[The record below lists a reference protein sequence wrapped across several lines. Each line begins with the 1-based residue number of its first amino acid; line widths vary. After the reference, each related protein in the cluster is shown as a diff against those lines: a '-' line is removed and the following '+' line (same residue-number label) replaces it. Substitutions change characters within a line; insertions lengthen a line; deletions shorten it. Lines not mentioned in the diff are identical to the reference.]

1 MAKTSVTQRNN
12 KRIKI
17 SENLERRTM
26 RDSLRE
32 TIKKDPENR
41 AEAIVKL
48 QKRKRNES
56 QSRVRNRCLQCG
68 RPRGVMRKFG
78 LCRICIRKF
87 AMLGYI
93 PGLRKSSW

>member
-1 MAKTSVTQRNN
+1 MAKTSVTERNKQR
-12 KRIKI
+12 IQI
-17 SENLERRTM
+17 VENPERKAM
-26 RDSLRE
+26 RDSLRQ

-56 QSRVRNRCLQCG
+56 PSRVRNRCLQCG
-68 RPRGVMRKFG
+68 RPRGIMRKFG